1 MPGALSTSPRE
12 LGDLKSSAT
21 TGVKAEP
28 ISFDPQ
34 ARRARGRV
42 LLATRPLRA
51 KRVCTCW
58 QTTARF
64 RAGQSSAPPTHPYAV
79 AFGIIWR
86 RVSEL
91 FGARPDVKGMSC
103 VWEATPVSSK
113 L

>member
-1 MPGALSTSPRE
+1 VG
-12 LGDLKSSAT
+12 
-21 TGVKAEP
+21 
-28 ISFDPQ
+28 SFD
-34 ARRARGRV
+34 RAVSSGSLALAADAV
-42 LLATRPLRA
+42 CYGISIGLLLLDRF
-51 KRVCTCW
+51 
-58 QTTARF
+58 TTAWKR
-64 RAGQSSAPPTHPYAV
+64 YDWDV

>member
-1 MPGALSTSPRE
+1 MRLLNVDEPELEFGGAQP
-12 LGDLKSSAT
+12 
-21 TGVKAEP
+21 
-28 ISFDPQ
+28 
-34 ARRARGRV
+34 
-42 LLATRPLRA
+42 
-51 KRVCTCW
+51 
-58 QTTARF
+58 
-64 RAGQSSAPPTHPYAV
+64 V